1 MQHTLVAVFDNRTD
15 AQSAMNEL
23 LSSGFTRTDVRL
35 STGDATDDLS
45 ANGSLGSDGVSATR
59 AAELDRSADGDTGIT
74 ASIKNFFSDLF
85 GSDNAEHAS
94 RYEGAVSRGHHVL
107 TLTAD
112 SLPEVE
118 RAADIVE
125 RYGPTDIDETSSG
138 TPGMG
143 MSAGAMGLGASAGLQ
158 QSSSMSAQ
166 SASNLGSGSSSL
178 SGSANASSPSSVQA
192 GSIPELDNPGDRGL
206 FQQQSI
212 NQAEPMGGTYQ
223 EPQGQSGLTATGGTS
238 LQASTLRENAVQG
251 SSLEGTLSSTSTSG
265 TSPLAG
271 SSLGQAAA
279 TTGSQ
284 QRDTALGGT
293 DTTGLGTSG
302 VGTSG
307 ASSTS
312 SLTSSSGALSGSS
325 NLDKQRSGTRIFS
338 RERNDSSL
346 STASGSSL
354 GSTSGSSLGSISGA
368 SSDATGTSLSSSG
381 SALGSTST
389 PASQPT
395 SGLAASSSTG
405 MGIDDDSYYRQH
417 FDSNYSASGAKYD
430 DYLPAYSY
438 GSESARS
445 DRYTNRAWDDV
456 ESDLRTDWDTRN
468 ASSADQSTWEK
479 MKNAVR
485 AGWDRIT
492 GDDDDDY
499 YRSHYTSNYEGS
511 GAMYDD
517 VKPAYSYGSE
527 MRKSE
532 MYRNRPWDDVE
543 TDLRSGWDNRID
555 GRREFSTTGSD
566 SSEPSTW
573 DRVKNAVRHGWD
585 KMTDDDDDSYYRN
598 HYTSTYGASGAS
610 YDEFRPAYAY
620 GSSMAR
626 DDKYRGRQWDTV
638 EADLRSDW
646 DTRYSTG
653 GQSTWEKMKAAV
665 RHGWDRMTNDDDDLY
680 YRNHWNSVYGAGGES
695 YDAYQPAYSYGSTMA
710 QNDKYRGRQWNDV
723 ENDLRTD
730 WDTRYPAEQSTWDK
744 MKSAVRAGWDRM
756 MR

>member
-1 MQHTLVAVFDNRTD
+1 MVREPEEECCNLVHESAPDDAAFCRVQAPDHFNGGTTMQHTLVAVFDNRTD

-45 ANGSLGSDGVSATR
+45 ATGSLGSDSISADR
-59 AAELDRSADGDTGIT
+59 AADLDRSADGDTGIT

-166 SASNLGSGSSSL
+166 SASNLGSGSSSV

-265 TSPLAG
+265 ISPAAG

-279 TTGSQ
+279 STGSQ
-284 QRDTALGGT
+284 QRDTALGGL

-302 VGTSG
+302 
-307 ASSTS
+307 ASSI
-312 SLTSSSGALSGSS
+312 SSSLSGSGS
-325 NLDKQRSGTRIFS
+325 LDKQRSGTRIFS

-346 STASGSSL
+346 STAA
-354 GSTSGSSLGSISGA
+354 GSSLGSISGA

-456 ESDLRTDWDTRN
+456 ESDLRTDWETRN

-499 YRSHYTSNYEGS
+499 YRSHYSSNYEGS

-585 KMTDDDDDSYYRN
+585 KMTDDDDN
-598 HYTSTYGASGAS
+598 
-610 YDEFRPAYAY
+610 
-620 GSSMAR
+620 
-626 DDKYRGRQWDTV
+626 DT
-638 EADLRSDW
+638 
-646 DTRYSTG
+646 
-653 GQSTWEKMKAAV
+653 
-665 RHGWDRMTNDDDDLY
+665 Y
-680 YRNHWNSVYGAGGES
+680 YRNHWNSVYGAGGET
-695 YDAYQPAYSYGSTMA
+695 YDTYRPAYSYGSTMA
-710 QNDKYRGRQWNDV
+710 QDDKYRGRQWNDV

-730 WDTRYPAEQSTWDK
+730 WDTRYPGEQSTWDK

>member
-23 LSSGFTRTDVRL
+23 LSSGFSRTDVRL

-45 ANGSLGSDGVSATR
+45 ATGSLGSDSISADR
-59 AAELDRSADGDTGIT
+59 AADLDRSADGDTGIT

-138 TPGMG
+138 TPGIG

-265 TSPLAG
+265 ISPAAG

-279 TTGSQ
+279 STGSQ
-284 QRDTALGGT
+284 QRDTALGGL
-293 DTTGLGTSG
+293 DTTGL
-302 VGTSG
+302 GTSG

-312 SLTSSSGALSGSS
+312 SSLSGSG

-354 GSTSGSSLGSISGA
+354 GSSSGSSLGSISGA

-456 ESDLRTDWDTRN
+456 ESDLRTDWETRN

-499 YRSHYTSNYEGS
+499 YRSHYSSNYEGS

-585 KMTDDDDDSYYRN
+585 KMTDDDDN
-598 HYTSTYGASGAS
+598 
-610 YDEFRPAYAY
+610 
-620 GSSMAR
+620 
-626 DDKYRGRQWDTV
+626 DT
-638 EADLRSDW
+638 
-646 DTRYSTG
+646 
-653 GQSTWEKMKAAV
+653 
-665 RHGWDRMTNDDDDLY
+665 Y
-680 YRNHWNSVYGAGGES
+680 YRNHWNSVYGAGGET
-695 YDAYQPAYSYGSTMA
+695 YDTYRPAYSYGSTMA
-710 QNDKYRGRQWNDV
+710 QDDKYRGRQWNDV

-730 WDTRYPAEQSTWDK
+730 WDTRYPGEQSTWDK

>member
-35 STGDATDDLS
+35 STGDADTDLTGDLS
-45 ANGSLGSDGVSATR
+45 TGSDSISATR
-59 AAELDRSADGDTGIT
+59 ANDLDRSGDGDTGIT

-85 GSDNAEHAS
+85 GSDQAEHAS
-94 RYEGAVSRGHHVL
+94 RYEGAVSRGSHVL

-138 TPGMG
+138 TSGLGSNVTSG
-143 MSAGAMGLGASAGLQ
+143 MSAGAMGLGAGAGLQ

-166 SASNLGSGSSSL
+166 SGSTMSQSASGSSL
-178 SGSANASSPSSVQA
+178 SGSANLSSPSSVQA
-192 GSIPELDNPGDRGL
+192 GSIPALDNPGDPGL
-206 FQQQSI
+206 FQETSI
-212 NQAEPMGGTYQ
+212 NQSLPVGGTYQ
-223 EPQGQSGLTATGGTS
+223 ESQGSSGLSATGGTS
-238 LQASTLRENAVQG
+238 LQGSTLRDNPQQD
-251 SSLEGTLSSTSTSG
+251 SSLGGMPNDG

-271 SSLGQAAA
+271 NSLNASTA
-279 TTGSQ
+279 GSQ
-284 QRDTALGGT
+284 QRDTALGGS
-293 DTTGLGTSG
+293 DTSGLGGSG
-302 VGTSG
+302 S
-307 ASSTS
+307 
-312 SLTSSSGALSGSS
+312 LSGSS
-325 NLDKQRSGTRIFS
+325 GGSLSGSSSLDKQRSGLRIYS
-338 RERNDSSL
+338 RDSAAQSGVQSTSASL
-346 STASGSSL
+346 DPSL
-354 GSTSGSSLGSISGA
+354 GATSGSSLGS
-368 SSDATGTSLSSSG
+368 SST
-381 SALGSTST
+381 
-389 PASQPT
+389 PT

-405 MGIDDDSYYRQH
+405 MGIDDDSYFRQH

-438 GSESARS
+438 GSESAKN
-445 DRYTNRAWDDV
+445 DRYSNRAWDDI
-456 ESDLRTDWDTRN
+456 ETDLRSDWDTRN

-485 AGWDRIT
+485 AGWERMT
-492 GDDDDDY
+492 GDDDKDGDDY
-499 YRSHYTSNYEGS
+499 YRNHYSSNYEGS
-511 GAMYDD
+511 GAGYDD

-543 TDLRSGWDNRID
+543 TDLRSGWDSRID

-585 KMTDDDDDSYYRN
+585 KMTPDDDDTYYRD
-598 HYTSTYGASGAS
+598 HYSTTYGSSGES
-610 YDEFRPAYAY
+610 YDVVRPAYAY
-620 GSSMAR
+620 GAGMAR
-626 DDKYRGRQWDTV
+626 DDKYRGRQWDSV

-646 DTRYSTG
+646 DTRYGSDG
-653 GQSTWEKMKAAV
+653 GVSTWEKMKAAV
-665 RHGWDRMTNDDDDLY
+665 RHGWDRMTNDDDDVY
-680 YRNHWNSVYGAGGES
+680 YRNHWNSVYGAGGDS
-695 YDAYQPAYSYGSTMA
+695 YDNYQPAYAYGSTMA
-710 QNDKYRGRQWNDV
+710 RDDKYRGRDWTEV
-723 ENDLRTD
+723 EGDLRND
-730 WDTRYPAEQSTWDK
+730 WDTRYPGEQSTWDK

>member
-35 STGDATDDLS
+35 STGDEATDLTGDLS
-45 ANGSLGSDGVSATR
+45 TGSDSISATR
-59 AAELDRSADGDTGIT
+59 ANELDRSPDGDTGIT

-94 RYEGAVSRGHHVL
+94 RYEGALSQGHHVL

-138 TPGMG
+138 TPGMTSS
-143 MSAGAMGLGASAGLQ
+143 MSAGAMGLAAGAGLQ
-158 QSSSMSAQ
+158 QSSSMSSQ
-166 SASNLGSGSSSL
+166 SASSSM
-178 SGSANASSPSSVQA
+178 SSSSVQA
-192 GSIPELDNPGDRGL
+192 AAIPELDNPGDRKI
-206 FQQQSI
+206 FQQQSL
-212 NQAEPMGGTYQ
+212 NQAEPMGTTYQ
-223 EPQGQSGLTATGGTS
+223 EPQGTSGLTATGGTS
-238 LQASTLRENAVQG
+238 LQGSTLQENSIQG
-251 SSLEGTLSSTSTSG
+251 SSLDGTVNSG
-265 TSPLAG
+265 TTPMGG
-271 SSLGQAAA
+271 SALGAAA
-279 TTGSQ
+279 ASSGGSLNATGAGSQ
-284 QRDTALGGT
+284 QRNTALAGS
-293 DTTGLGTSG
+293 DTTGLGSTGSASG
-302 VGTSG
+302 SG
-307 ASSTS
+307 
-312 SLTSSSGALSGSS
+312 SGSLSGSS
-325 NLDKQRSGTRIFS
+325 SLDKQRSGTRIFS
-338 RERNDSSL
+338 RER
-346 STASGSSL
+346 
-354 GSTSGSSLGSISGA
+354 
-368 SSDATGTSLSSSG
+368 SDSG
-381 SALGSTST
+381 SAMGSSSSST
-389 PASQPT
+389 PS

-405 MGIDDDSYYRQH
+405 MGIDDDSYFRQH
-417 FDSNYSASGAKYD
+417 FNSTYSATGGKYD

-438 GSESARS
+438 GSDMARN

-456 ESDLRTDWDTRN
+456 ETDLRSDWDTRN
-468 ASSADQSTWEK
+468 ASGADQSTWEK
-479 MKNAVR
+479 MKSAVR

-492 GDDDDDY
+492 NDDDDDG
-499 YRSHYTSNYEGS
+499 YRSHYSSNYEGS
-511 GAMYDD
+511 GTTFNE

-527 MRKSE
+527 MRKSD

-555 GRREFSTTGSD
+555 GTRDFSTTGSD

-585 KMTDDDDDSYYRN
+585 KMTDDDDTVYRN
-598 HYTSTYGASGAS
+598 HYSSTYGSSGES
-610 YDEFRPAYAY
+610 YDSVRPAYAY
-620 GSSMAR
+620 GASMAR

-646 DTRYSTG
+646 DTRYGSSG
-653 GQSTWEKMKAAV
+653 DVSTWDKMKAAV
-665 RHGWDRMTNDDDDLY
+665 RHGWDRMTDDNDDVY

-695 YDAYQPAYSYGSTMA
+695 YDTYQPAYSYGSSMA
-710 QNDKYRGRQWNDV
+710 GDDKYRGRQWNDV
-723 ENDLRTD
+723 ENDLRSD
-730 WDTRYPAEQSTWDK
+730 WETRYPGEQSTWDK

>member
-45 ANGSLGSDGVSATR
+45 ATGSLGSDGISATR
-59 AAELDRSADGDTGIT
+59 AADLDRSADGDTGIT

-94 RYEGAVSRGHHVL
+94 RYEGAVNRGHHVL

-143 MSAGAMGLGASAGLQ
+143 MSAGAMGLGAGAGMQ

-307 ASSTS
+307 VGTSGAPSS
-312 SLTSSSGALSGSS
+312 SLTSSSGALSGSG

-389 PASQPT
+389 PSSQPT

-456 ESDLRTDWDTRN
+456 ESDLRTDWETRN

-485 AGWDRIT
+485 AGWDRIS

-585 KMTDDDDDSYYRN
+585 KMTDDDDD
-598 HYTSTYGASGAS
+598 
-610 YDEFRPAYAY
+610 
-620 GSSMAR
+620 
-626 DDKYRGRQWDTV
+626 V
-638 EADLRSDW
+638 
-646 DTRYSTG
+646 
-653 GQSTWEKMKAAV
+653 
-665 RHGWDRMTNDDDDLY
+665 Y

>member
-35 STGDATDDLS
+35 STGDASDDLS
-45 ANGSLGSDGVSATR
+45 ATGSLGSDNNSATR
-59 AAELDRSADGDTGIT
+59 AADLDRSADGDTGIT

-94 RYEGAVSRGHHVL
+94 RYEGAVKRGHHVL

-138 TPGMG
+138 TPGLG
-143 MSAGAMGLGASAGLQ
+143 MSAGAMGLGASSGLQ

-166 SASNLGSGSSSL
+166 SASTPSTLGSGSSL
-178 SGSANASSPSSVQA
+178 SGSANVSSPSSVQA
-192 GSIPELDNPGDRGL
+192 GSIPELDNPGDRKL

-251 SSLEGTLSSTSTSG
+251 SSLEGTLSSTSNSG

-302 VGTSG
+302 VGASG
-307 ASSTS
+307 ASSS

-325 NLDKQRSGTRIFS
+325 NLDKQRNGTRIFS
-338 RERNDSSL
+338 RDRDSS
-346 STASGSSL
+346 
-354 GSTSGSSLGSISGA
+354 
-368 SSDATGTSLSSSG
+368 SLSSSG

-389 PASQPT
+389 PSSQPT

-456 ESDLRTDWDTRN
+456 ETDLRTDWDTRN

-485 AGWDRIT
+485 AGWDRMT

-511 GAMYDD
+511 GAVYDD

-543 TDLRSGWDNRID
+543 TDLRSGWDNRVTGRGID

-585 KMTDDDDDSYYRN
+585 KMTDDDD
-598 HYTSTYGASGAS
+598 
-610 YDEFRPAYAY
+610 
-620 GSSMAR
+620 
-626 DDKYRGRQWDTV
+626 
-638 EADLRSDW
+638 
-646 DTRYSTG
+646 
-653 GQSTWEKMKAAV
+653 
-665 RHGWDRMTNDDDDLY
+665 NDAY

-723 ENDLRTD
+723 ENDLRMD